1 MRMLWTSYAG
11 SAIVASKG
19 MIERPITNRF
29 TRIRQEITLRRFLMV
44 IVLAFNL
51 RNFEYFPGGRP
62 IEEFYFVL
70 CLLAFA
76 FLFPMFKILTS
87 WRFSRFELYLL
98 FTMVVLVIL
107 PATSAFRVFGQPL
120 LYGILA
126 KRSVILLGT
135 WILFLNA
142 WRFRYF
148 DEKDIE
154 RVLLF
159 LVWLITAIF
168 AFMRIF
174 LDPSSFSNAPVGFIL
189 GSGVDLA
196 FAVPGSLLPFGVLY
210 YVLRGI
216 RTHRMLDYLFGL
228 TIFFVDAGSSWR
240 ALTLSLTGSILFFL
254 FRRLP
259 LDKAVL
265 WIVRGLA
272 IGALSIGG
280 LQIARPGLVASTV
293 DHLAQALKVATG
305 GGPSN
310 DSSANARILETD
322 VALPYVR
329 SNPILG
335 SGLLSVQWN
344 GGEPG
349 VLGVYFSDT
358 DIGLIGVLFT
368 SGLVGFLVAGAQY
381 AYAIAAARRL
391 STYAHSALI
400 DGVAGYL
407 LFSFLLSLSTGL
419 FMVEIETT
427 SFFVLLLYQISYEPM
442 QSLARENVD
451 STFGDP
457 APALASGLS

>member
-1 MRMLWTSYAG
+1 MA
-11 SAIVASKG
+11 
-19 MIERPITNRF
+19 
-29 TRIRQEITLRRFLMV
+29 

-51 RNFEYFPGGRP
+51 RNFEYFPGVRP

-87 WRFSRFELYLL
+87 WKFSRFELYLL
-98 FTMVVLVIL
+98 FTMLVLVIL

-159 LVWLITAIF
+159 LVWLITAVF

-174 LDPSSFSNAPVGFIL
+174 LDPSRLSNAPVGFIL
-189 GSGVDLA
+189 GSGVDQT
-196 FAVPGSLLPFGVLY
+196 FAVPGYLLPFGVLY
-210 YVLRGI
+210 YILRGI
-216 RTHRMLDYLFGL
+216 RTHRMLDYLLGL
-228 TIFFVDAGSSWR
+228 TIFFVNAGSSWR
-240 ALTLSLTGSILFFL
+240 ALSLSLTGSILFFL
-254 FRRLP
+254 FRQLS
-259 LDKAVL
+259 LDKSVL
-265 WIVRGLA
+265 WIVRFL
-272 IGALSIGG
+272 ILGALSVGV
-280 LQIARPGLVASTV
+280 LQVVRPSAVTNTV

-310 DSSANARILETD
+310 DASANARIVETD
-322 VALPYVR
+322 TALPYVR

-335 SGLLSVQWN
+335 SGLLSVQWH

-391 STYAHSALI
+391 GSYRPSALI
-400 DGVAGYL
+400 DGVKGYL
-407 LFSFLLSLSTGL
+407 LFSVLFSLTTGL

-427 SFFVLLLYQISYEPM
+427 SFFVLLLYQFSYEPM
-442 QSLARENVD
+442 QSLARESVD

-457 APALASGLS
+457 ASALASGLS